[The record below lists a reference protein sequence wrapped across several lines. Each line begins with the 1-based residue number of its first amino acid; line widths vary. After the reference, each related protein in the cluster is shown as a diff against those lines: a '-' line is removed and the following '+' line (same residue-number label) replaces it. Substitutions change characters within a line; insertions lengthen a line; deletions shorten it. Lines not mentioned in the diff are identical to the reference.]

1 MRASLQFR
9 ISAALIAG
17 LLLATLVNFAI
28 IFYSLRTLSSD
39 SIARTEKNYIAQ
51 VNSNLRDLVSVAHS
65 TVQQFYNQ
73 SKDVQKLQEIK
84 LAELKKVLDSVYSL
98 AEAYYAAHKDA
109 MPRPQLEAAIKEL
122 VKGARYDGDN
132 YVWINDLH
140 PFMVMHPAKPALDG
154 KDLSDFKDPKGNFL
168 FNDMVKIA
176 KDKGAGMTSYWWA
189 KPGEN
194 EPKPKISYVRLMP
207 ELGWIFGTGAWLED
221 IEGQM
226 KAEAMAQIA
235 KMRLTD
241 GNYFWIHDQDLKMVM
256 HPIKPDLDG
265 KDLAGFKD
273 PDGKRLFVEMNKAVA
288 ASGEAGEGYVDYMW
302 PKPGQDG
309 QFPKSSYVKL
319 FKPWGWV
326 IGMGAYTDDIQ
337 AALASERREFS
348 GTLRNTLLVAGL
360 VSLGIAVLLTVFLVF
375 YLRHMLIA
383 PLGRL
388 VDFSSRVADGDLDA
402 AVSGVFVAELGELK
416 SSTQTMVGSL
426 RQTLERARA
435 SEEEA
440 ATQARRAEET
450 LRAVQEG
457 AASLNRLLD
466 RMNKVA
472 VKAREV
478 SVEMNAASGDL
489 GSQFTAVSRGA
500 ETQKQRIDE
509 TMAATREMSAV
520 VLDVAKNAGEAASS
534 AQSARDKAQEGASVV
549 DEAVAAIRRV
559 RDVTDTLKES
569 MNALG
574 QQAEAIG
581 QVMNVI
587 TDIADQTNLL
597 ALNAAIEAAR
607 AGDAGRG
614 FAVVADEVRKLA
626 EKTMG
631 ATKEVG
637 DNIRAIQDAASRN
650 VENVDRAAAAV
661 EQATEKANRSGETLA
676 EIVQLASRSAAQV
689 DSIASASEEQSAATE
704 QITRSVESVHDI
716 AMQTVADMSRSTES
730 TRRMAE
736 LAEEIRIVIDELKQ
750 G

>member
-9 ISAALIAG
+9 ISSALIAG

-28 IFYSLRTLSSD
+28 IFYSLRTLSND
-39 SIARTEKNYIAQ
+39 SLARTEKNFVGQ
-51 VNSNLRDLVSVAHS
+51 VNNNLRDLVSVAHS

-73 SKDVQKLQEIK
+73 SRDVKKLQEIK
-84 LAELKKVLDSVYSL
+84 LEELKKVLDSIYSL
-98 AEAYYAAHKDA
+98 AEAYYAAHKD
-109 MPRPQLEAAIKEL
+109 MPRPALEKAIMEI

-140 PFMVMHPAKPALDG
+140 PTMVMHPAKPALDG
-154 KDLSDFKDPKGNFL
+154 KDLSTFKDPKGNFL

-189 KPGEN
+189 KPGED

-207 ELGWIFGTGAWLED
+207 QLGWIFGTGAWLED
-221 IEGQM
+221 IEDQM
-226 KAEAMAQIA
+226 KAEAKAQIA
-235 KMRLTD
+235 KMRLAD
-241 GNYFWIHDQDLKMVM
+241 GNYFWIHDMDLRMVM
-256 HPIKPDLDG
+256 HPIKPELDG
-265 KDLAGFKD
+265 KDIAGMKD
-273 PDGKRLFVEMNKAVA
+273 PNGKQLFVAMNEAIKK
-288 ASGEAGEGYVDYMW
+288 SGDAGDGYVDYMW
-302 PKPGQDG
+302 PKPGKDG
-309 QFPKSSYVKL
+309 QFPKASYVKL

-337 AALASERREFS
+337 ASLDKERQEFGS
-348 GTLRNTLLVAGL
+348 TLRNTLLVAAAA
-360 VSLGIAVLLTVFLVF
+360 SLAIAVLLTLFLVY
-375 YLRHMLIA
+375 YLRRMLIS
-383 PLGRL
+383 PLCRL
-388 VDFSSRVADGDLDA
+388 VDFSSKVADGDLEA
-402 AVSGVFVAELGELK
+402 SISGEFVAELGDLK
-416 SSTQTMVGSL
+416 TSTQTMVGSL
-426 RQTLERARA
+426 KETLARART

-440 ATQARRAEET
+440 AKQARRAEET

-478 SVEMNAASGDL
+478 AVEMNSASENL
-489 GSQFTAVSRGA
+489 GSQFAAVSSGA

-509 TMAATREMSAV
+509 TMAATKEMSAV
-520 VLDVAKNAGEAASS
+520 VLDVAKNASS
-534 AQSARDKAQEGASVV
+534 AAESAQNARQKAEEGAAVV

-559 RDVTDTLKES
+559 RTVTDALKES

-574 QQAEAIG
+574 AQAEAIG

-626 EKTMG
+626 EKTMA

-637 DNIRAIQDAASRN
+637 DKITAIQGAASRN
-650 VENVDRAAAAV
+650 VENVDRAAEAV
-661 EQATEKANRSGETLA
+661 EQATDKANLSGATLA
-676 EIVQLASRSAAQV
+676 EIVQFASRSASQV
-689 DSIASASEEQSAATE
+689 ESIASAAEEQSAATE

-716 AMQTVADMSRSTES
+716 AMQTVSDMSRSTEN

-736 LAEEIRIVIDELKQ
+736 LAEEIRVVIDELKE

>member
-28 IFYSLRTLSSD
+28 IFFSLRTLSDD
-39 SIARTEKNYIAQ
+39 SIARTEKNFVAQ
-51 VNSNLRDLVSVAHS
+51 VNGNLKDLVSVAHS

-73 SKDVQKLQEIK
+73 SRDVEKLKELK
-84 LAELKKVLDSVYSL
+84 FAELKKVLDSVYTL
-98 AEAYYAAHKDA
+98 AADFYSRNKN
-109 MPRPQLEAAIKEL
+109 MPRPELEKAIKDL
-122 VKGARYDGDN
+122 VRGVRYDGDN

-140 PFMVMHPAKPALDG
+140 PTMVMHPIKPALDG
-154 KDLSDFKDPKGNFL
+154 KDLSEFKDPKGNFL

-176 KDKGAGMTSYWWA
+176 KGKGAGMTSYWWD
-189 KPGEN
+189 KPGEK

-226 KAEAMAQIA
+226 KAEAKAQIA
-235 KMRLTD
+235 KMRLAD
-241 GNYFWIHDQDLKMVM
+241 GNYYWIHDMDLKMVM

-265 KDLAGFKD
+265 KDVSGLKD
-273 PDGKRLFVEMNKAVA
+273 PNGKRLFVEMNKAVS
-288 ASGEAGEGYVDYMW
+288 ASGDAGDGYVDYMW
-302 PKPGQDG
+302 PKPGKDG
-309 QFPKSSYVKL
+309 QFPKASYVKL

-337 AALASERREFS
+337 AALAEEREEFS
-348 GTLRNTLLVAGL
+348 STLRNTLLVAGL

-375 YLRHMLIA
+375 YLRGTLIS
-383 PLGRL
+383 PLLRL
-388 VDFSSRVADGDLDA
+388 VDFSSRVAGGDLDSA
-402 AVSGVFVAELGELK
+402 ISGNFVAELGDLRQ
-416 SSTQTMVGSL
+416 STQSMVGSL
-426 RQTLERARA
+426 KETLARARA

-440 ATQARRAEET
+440 ASQAHRAEET
-450 LRAVQEG
+450 LHAVQEG

-478 SVEMNAASGDL
+478 SEEMNSASMDL
-489 GSQFTAVSRGA
+489 GRQFSAVSDGA
-500 ETQKQRIDE
+500 ETQKQRIDQ
-509 TMAATREMSAV
+509 TLAATKEMSAV
-520 VLDVAKNAGEAASS
+520 VLDVARSASSAAES
-534 AQSARDKAQEGASVV
+534 AQSARDKAQEGANVV
-549 DEAVAAIRRV
+549 GEAVAAIRRV
-559 RDVTDTLKES
+559 RNVTDALKES

-574 QQAEAIG
+574 HQAEAIG

-637 DNIRAIQDAASRN
+637 DNIRAIQEAASRN
-650 VENVDRAAAAV
+650 VENVDRAAEAV
-661 EQATEKANRSGETLA
+661 EQATIKANLSGDTLG
-676 EIVQLASRSAAQV
+676 EIVQLASLSASQV
-689 DSIASASEEQSAATE
+689 DSIASAAEEQSAATE
-704 QITRSVESVHDI
+704 EITHSVESVHEI
-716 AMQTVADMSRSTES
+716 AMKTVQDMSRSTEN

-736 LAEEIRIVIDELKQ
+736 LAEDIRVVIDELKE

>member
-17 LLLATLVNFAI
+17 LLLATLVNFVI
-28 IFYSLRTLSSD
+28 IFYSLRTLSND
-39 SIARTEKNYIAQ
+39 SISRTEKNFVAQ
-51 VNSNLRDLVSVAHS
+51 VNENLRDLVSVAHS

-73 SKDVQKLQEIK
+73 SKDVKKLE
-84 LAELKKVLDSVYSL
+84 ELKLEELKRVLDSVYSL
-98 AEAYYAAHKDA
+98 AEAYYAKNKDS
-109 MPRPQLEAAIKEL
+109 MPRPALEKAIMEI
-122 VKGARYDGDN
+122 VKGVRYDGDN
-132 YVWINDLH
+132 YVWINDMH
-140 PFMVMHPAKPALDG
+140 PTMIMHPAKPALDG
-154 KDLSDFKDPKGNFL
+154 KDLSTFKDPKGNFL

-176 KDKGAGMTSYWWA
+176 KEKGAGMTSYWWA
-189 KPGEN
+189 KPGED

-226 KAEAMAQIA
+226 KEEAKAQIA

-241 GNYFWIHDQDLKMVM
+241 GNYFWIHDTDLKMVM
-256 HPIKPDLDG
+256 HPIKPELNG
-265 KDLAGFKD
+265 KDLSEFKD
-273 PDGKRLFVEMNKAVA
+273 PNGKKLFVAMNDAVK
-288 ASGEAGEGYVDYMW
+288 ASGDAGEGYVDYMW
-302 PKPGQDG
+302 PKPGKDG

-337 AALASERREFS
+337 AALDKERKEFAN
-348 GTLRNTLLVAGL
+348 TLRNTLLVAGL
-360 VSLGIAVLLTVFLVF
+360 VSLVIAVLLTVFLVF
-375 YLRHMLIA
+375 YLRGMLIA

-388 VDFSSRVADGDLDA
+388 VDFSSRVAEGDLDA
-402 AVSGVFVAELGELK
+402 PIAGEFVAELGELK

-426 RQTLERARA
+426 KETLARARA

-440 ATQARRAEET
+440 AKQARRAEDT
-450 LRAVQEG
+450 LHAVQEG

-472 VKAREV
+472 VKARDV
-478 SVEMNAASGDL
+478 SVEMNAASNDL
-489 GSQFTAVSRGA
+489 GNQFAAVSNGA
-500 ETQKQRIDE
+500 ETQKQRIDQ
-509 TMAATREMSAV
+509 TLAATKEMSAV
-520 VLDVAKNAGEAASS
+520 VLDVAKNASS
-534 AQSARDKAQEGASVV
+534 ASESAQNARSKAEEGAAVV

-559 RDVTDTLKES
+559 RTVTDALKES

-574 QQAEAIG
+574 HQAEAIG

-637 DNIRAIQDAASRN
+637 DNIRAIQEAASRN
-650 VENVDRAAAAV
+650 VENVDRAAEAV
-661 EQATEKANRSGETLA
+661 EQATDKANLSGETLA
-676 EIVQLASRSAAQV
+676 EIVQFASRSASQV
-689 DSIASASEEQSAATE
+689 ESIASAAEEQSAATE
-704 QITRSVESVHDI
+704 EITHSVESVHDI
-716 AMQTVADMSRSTES
+716 AMQTVADMSRSTEN

-736 LAEEIRIVIDELKQ
+736 LAEEIRVVINELKE